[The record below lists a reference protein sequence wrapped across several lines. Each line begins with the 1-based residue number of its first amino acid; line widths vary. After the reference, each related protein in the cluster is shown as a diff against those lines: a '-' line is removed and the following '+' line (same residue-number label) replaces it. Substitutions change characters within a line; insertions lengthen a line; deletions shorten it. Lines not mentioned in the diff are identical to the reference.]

1 MKTLI
6 APHEYFSEEIL
17 ERYYDEQR
25 LCDENYKSDSVDI
38 DMSDILAAYYTWYE
52 YSSATARITQNTFSM
67 RPLDIPSLKENFERL
82 MHDVHERWGD
92 DVFLICAEQ
101 LNFFSNGNWFKGAD
115 KVVMTLL
122 LLYQLEKA
130 GYSIIFP
137 EGSNS
142 IVRLVCAANWH
153 IARELY
159 SPEVELFRLEGNQSA
174 ADSEIQIIARVL
186 KKLANL
192 KNEQTLWNPT
202 AVAFQKICRLHGV
215 SITRADN
222 GNMICRRDVRQ
233 KMRCI
238 PYIAYRICSVKY
250 NGRLKLIELEQIL
263 NMTHDLGFVES
274 EAEELA
280 GSIRSVQ
287 TERLETL
294 FRMCNIFDKTL
305 MVLAYVLNSEGDKR

>member
-38 DMSDILAAYYTWYE
+38 DMSDILAVYHTWYE
-52 YSSATARITQNTFSM
+52 YSLATARIAQNTFSM
-67 RPLDIPSLKENFERL
+67 RFLDIPSLKENFDR
-82 MHDVHERWGD
+82 MIHDAHERWGD
-92 DVFLICAEQ
+92 DVFLLCAEQ

-115 KVVMTLL
+115 KAMIALL

-130 GYSIIFP
+130 GYSIMIP

-142 IVRLVCAANWH
+142 IVRLVCAADWH
-153 IARELY
+153 AARGLY
-159 SPEVELFRLEGNQSA
+159 PSETDLCRLKENQSD
-174 ADSEIQIIARVL
+174 ADLEIQVIAQVIKNL
-186 KKLANL
+186 KDL

-202 AVAFQKICRLHGV
+202 EVAFRKICRLHGV
-215 SITRADN
+215 AITRADD
-222 GNMICRRDVRQ
+222 GNMVCQRDVHKKRWW
-233 KMRCI
+233 I
-238 PYIAYRICSVKY
+238 PYTDHRTCSVKH
-250 NGRLKLIELEQIL
+250 NGRLNLIELEQIL
-263 NMTHDLGFVES
+263 NMTHDLGFVKS
-274 EAEELA
+274 ETEELV